1 MIRDR
6 FGEKPLYFGIVENN
20 FIFGSELKVF
30 KKVTSFAN
38 EISRDSLNLF
48 LRFAYVPGPKSI
60 YKNIFK
66 LLPGAILKINRDN
79 LDKIINFTY
88 GLKEPE
94 MLFLDLDFD
103 DGSETKSLSFFAE
116 NNKMDVITSLDN
128 YGYNVLVKGSRNDS
142 ILRDYILI
150 NKKFNDE
157 KLDLFER
164 SFANSKTKN
173 TDSLKIIE
181 NSIININTRQFLHNA
196 NYAVR
201 NANYEIAPYIAVTDL
216 FESKKILDT
225 VYKSLKDDI
234 KNSKYALQ
242 LKSLID

>member
-1 MIRDR
+1 MNLRILLLIAVL
-6 FGEKPLYFGIVENN
+6 FGCQSNKNKLDLN
-20 FIFGSELKVF
+20 FKVKGLKKGKITL
-30 KKVTSFAN
+30 KKLNDSSYSKIDSFTVKGN
-38 EISRDSLNLF
+38 E
-48 LRFAYVPGPKSI
+48 
-60 YKNIFK
+60 
-66 LLPGAILKINRDN
+66 
-79 LDKIINFTY
+79 IINFTY
-88 GLKEPE
+88 DLKEPE
-94 MLFLDLDFD
+94 MLFLDLDFA
-103 DGSETKSLSFFAE
+103 DGSGTKSLSFFAE

-142 ILRDYILI
+142 LLRDYISI

-164 SFANSKTKN
+164 SFANSKTNN

-225 VYKSLKDDI
+225 VYKSLKADI

>member
-1 MIRDR
+1 MKFRILLLLVVL
-6 FGEKPLYFGIVENN
+6 FGCHSNKNKLDLNFQVKGLKKGKITLKKLNDSSYFKIDSFIVK
-20 FIFGSELKVF
+20 G
-30 KKVTSFAN
+30 N
-38 EISRDSLNLF
+38 EI
-48 LRFAYVPGPKSI
+48 V
-60 YKNIFK
+60 
-66 LLPGAILKINRDN
+66 
-79 LDKIINFTY
+79 NFTY
-88 GLKEPE
+88 LLKEPE

-116 NNKMDVITSLDN
+116 NNKMDIITSLDN

-142 ILRDYILI
+142 LFRDYISI

-157 KLDLFER
+157 KLNLFER
-164 SFANSKTKN
+164 SFENSKTNN

-201 NANYEIAPYIAVTDL
+201 NANYEIAPYIALTDL

-225 VYKSLKDDI
+225 VYKSLKGDV

>member
-1 MIRDR
+1 MNLRILLLIAVL
-6 FGEKPLYFGIVENN
+6 FGCQSNKNKLDLN
-20 FIFGSELKVF
+20 FKVKGLKKGKITL
-30 KKVTSFAN
+30 KKLNDSSYSKIDSFTVKGN
-38 EISRDSLNLF
+38 E
-48 LRFAYVPGPKSI
+48 
-60 YKNIFK
+60 
-66 LLPGAILKINRDN
+66 
-79 LDKIINFTY
+79 IINFTY
-88 GLKEPE
+88 DLKEPE
-94 MLFLDLDFD
+94 MLFLDLDFA
-103 DGSETKSLSFFAE
+103 DGSGTKSLSFFAE

-128 YGYNVLVKGSRNDS
+128 YGYNILVKGSRNDS
-142 ILRDYILI
+142 LLRDYISI

-164 SFANSKTKN
+164 SFENSKTNN

-225 VYKSLKDDI
+225 VYKSLKADI

>member
-1 MIRDR
+1 MNLRILLMIAVL
-6 FGEKPLYFGIVENN
+6 FGCQSNKNKLDLNFQVKGLKKGKITLKKLNDSSYFKID
-20 FIFGSELKVF
+20 
-30 KKVTSFAN
+30 SFTVKGN
-38 EISRDSLNLF
+38 E
-48 LRFAYVPGPKSI
+48 
-60 YKNIFK
+60 
-66 LLPGAILKINRDN
+66 
-79 LDKIINFTY
+79 IINFTY

-94 MLFLDLDFD
+94 MLFLDLDFT

-142 ILRDYILI
+142 ILRDYISI

-157 KLDLFER
+157 KLNLFER
-164 SFANSKTKN
+164 SFANSKTNN

-225 VYKSLKDDI
+225 VYKSLKADI

>member
-1 MIRDR
+1 MNLRILLLLFFL
-6 FGEKPLYFGIVENN
+6 FGCQSNKNKLDLN
-20 FIFGSELKVF
+20 FKVKGLKKGKITL
-30 KKVTSFAN
+30 KKLNDSSYSKIDSFTVKGN
-38 EISRDSLNLF
+38 E
-48 LRFAYVPGPKSI
+48 
-60 YKNIFK
+60 
-66 LLPGAILKINRDN
+66 
-79 LDKIINFTY
+79 IINFTY
-88 GLKEPE
+88 DLKEPE
-94 MLFLDLDFD
+94 MLFLDLDFA

-142 ILRDYILI
+142 LLRDYISI

-164 SFANSKTKN
+164 SFENSKTNN

-225 VYKSLKDDI
+225 VYNSLKADI

>member
-1 MIRDR
+1 MNLRILLLIAVL
-6 FGEKPLYFGIVENN
+6 FGCQSNKNKLDLN
-20 FIFGSELKVF
+20 FKVKGLKKGKITL
-30 KKVTSFAN
+30 KKLNDSSYSKIDSFTVKGN
-38 EISRDSLNLF
+38 E
-48 LRFAYVPGPKSI
+48 
-60 YKNIFK
+60 
-66 LLPGAILKINRDN
+66 
-79 LDKIINFTY
+79 IINFTY

-94 MLFLDLDFD
+94 MLFLDLDFT

-142 ILRDYILI
+142 LLRDYISI

-164 SFANSKTKN
+164 SFANSKTNN

-225 VYKSLKDDI
+225 VYKSLKGDI

>member
-1 MIRDR
+1 
-6 FGEKPLYFGIVENN
+6 
-20 FIFGSELKVF
+20 
-30 KKVTSFAN
+30 
-38 EISRDSLNLF
+38 
-48 LRFAYVPGPKSI
+48 
-60 YKNIFK
+60 
-66 LLPGAILKINRDN
+66 
-79 LDKIINFTY
+79 
-88 GLKEPE
+88 
-94 MLFLDLDFD
+94 MLFLDLDFA

-142 ILRDYILI
+142 LLRDYISI

-164 SFANSKTKN
+164 SFENSKTNN

-225 VYKSLKDDI
+225 VYKSLKADI

>member
-1 MIRDR
+1 
-6 FGEKPLYFGIVENN
+6 
-20 FIFGSELKVF
+20 
-30 KKVTSFAN
+30 
-38 EISRDSLNLF
+38 
-48 LRFAYVPGPKSI
+48 
-60 YKNIFK
+60 
-66 LLPGAILKINRDN
+66 
-79 LDKIINFTY
+79 
-88 GLKEPE
+88 
-94 MLFLDLDFD
+94 
-103 DGSETKSLSFFAE
+103 
-116 NNKMDVITSLDN
+116 MDVITSLDN

-142 ILRDYILI
+142 LFRDYISI

-164 SFANSKTKN
+164 SFENSKTNN

-201 NANYEIAPYIAVTDL
+201 NANYEIAAYIAVTDL

-225 VYKSLKDDI
+225 VYKSLKSDI

>member
-1 MIRDR
+1 MNLRILLLIAVL
-6 FGEKPLYFGIVENN
+6 FGCQSNKNKLDLN
-20 FIFGSELKVF
+20 FKVKGLKKGKITL
-30 KKVTSFAN
+30 KKLNDSSYSKIDSFTVKGN
-38 EISRDSLNLF
+38 E
-48 LRFAYVPGPKSI
+48 
-60 YKNIFK
+60 
-66 LLPGAILKINRDN
+66 
-79 LDKIINFTY
+79 IINFTY
-88 GLKEPE
+88 DLKEPE
-94 MLFLDLDFD
+94 MLFLDLDFA
-103 DGSETKSLSFFAE
+103 DGSGTKSLSFFAE

-142 ILRDYILI
+142 LLRDYISI

-164 SFANSKTKN
+164 SFENSKTNN

-225 VYKSLKDDI
+225 VYKSLKADI